1 MVEYIA
7 SICGYIL
14 SAIAIIVSI
23 ALKIKGS
30 KTNAELQTEKA
41 NTTVF
46 DKVSEV
52 VAEAE
57 KIFKAGNGYAKLS
70 YALNKLQ
77 MIAIQ
82 VGAKVSA
89 DDLKAKIE
97 AVLTTPQKKVDT
109 ITPTSEI
116 I

>member
-14 SAIAIIVSI
+14 SAIAIIISI
-23 ALKIKGS
+23 VLKFKGS
-30 KTNAELQTEKA
+30 KSKTELRTEKA
-41 NTTVF
+41 NNSVF

-52 VAEAE
+52 VTEAE
-57 KIFKAGNGYAKLS
+57 KIFKSGNGYAKLS

-97 AVLTTPQKKVDT
+97 DVLATPQKKVDT